1 MTLGRDRDY
10 FARNETI
17 RNYCCQTGGK
27 RESIGSTDAGKV
39 SGSGA
44 IDPPTGTSTAV
55 SRISRRAVIGSLER
69 SGHRHDPGQPN
80 GRGEHLEP
88 SAELVRERTID
99 NERPSGP
106 DACVDLDIPA
116 WLKHDPNSVAPSA
129 IPRAPINP
137 APSKP
142 TVLSISQI
150 MAAEARAKNSRP
162 CPPGLCEHCY
172 RHACRLLLKTC
183 CICTGG
189 ISLSKKNFFPAILLP
204 DGAGAGKPPKDFI
217 EVASTDKRGNAG

>member
-1 MTLGRDRDY
+1 VTASATVTLGRDRDY

-44 IDPPTGTSTAV
+44 IDPPTSTTAV

-69 SGHRHDPGQPN
+69 SGHRHDPGPPDA
-80 GRGEHLEP
+80 RGEHVASGAQLI
-88 SAELVRERTID
+88 RERTID

-162 CPPGLCEHCY
+162 CPPGLCDQCW
-172 RHACRLLLKTC
+172 RHACRMLDIGC
-183 CICTGG
+183 CICTGH
-189 ISLSKKNFFPAILLP
+189 INPNDRTK
-204 DGAGAGKPPKDFI
+204 FI
-217 EVASTDKRGNAG
+217 R